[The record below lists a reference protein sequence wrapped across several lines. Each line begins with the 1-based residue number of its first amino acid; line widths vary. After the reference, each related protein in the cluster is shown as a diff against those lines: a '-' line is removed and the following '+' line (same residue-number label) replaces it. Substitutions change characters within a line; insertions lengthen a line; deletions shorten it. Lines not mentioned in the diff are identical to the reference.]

1 MEIWKDISGYEGK
14 YQVSNTG
21 KVKSLNYNNTG
32 KEKELKYHI
41 ERTGLASVKLSKNNI
56 VKNCMVA
63 RLVAEAFIPNTHHKP
78 QVMHI
83 SKNITDN
90 RVENLKWA
98 YICEVKFNTYKKGA
112 RKIGT
117 ASNNKIS
124 YKGKR
129 YKSYSKLAKDY
140 NISGNILDKRLRNGW
155 TLQESLEIPMN
166 RKEFRLQKRL
176 YKYNGKLYSIG
187 QLSEKTGINEKAL
200 YKRLKRGWS
209 IEETVEI
216 PLSKTRKV
224 V

>member
-1 MEIWKDISGYEGK
+1 MVKLL
-14 YQVSNTG
+14 T
-21 KVKSLNYNNTG
+21 KSLNYNNTG
-32 KEKELKYHI
+32 KEKELKYQI

-63 RLVAEAFIPNTHHKP
+63 RLVAETFIPNTHHKP

-124 YKGKR
+124 YKGKK
-129 YKSYSKLAKDY
+129 YKSYSQLAKDY

-155 TLQESLEIPMN
+155 TLQESLEIPIN
-166 RKEFRLQKRL
+166 RKEFMLRKKL
-176 YKYNGKLYSIG
+176 YEYKGKLYSIK
-187 QLSEKTGINEKAL
+187 QLSELARMSERTL
-200 YKRLKRGWS
+200 YKRLRRGWS
-209 IEETVEI
+209 VEEAVEI
-216 PLSKTRKV
+216 PLCKNRKV